1 MIEGGAATPSKR
13 FVPWEQPDYALSI
26 GKQSKD
32 LAALHQEPVAM
43 VRATESKSDK
53 NAPDVESVDADVAAR
68 AALFA
73 SPEARR
79 MREHDAVVSTM
90 LAAALTESVNAVRT
104 YTGRGLRLT
113 DEHLF
118 LLGQLSDIAQTNK
131 PM

>member
-13 FVPWEQPDYALSI
+13 FVPWEEPDYALSI

-32 LAALHQEPVAM
+32 LAALHQEPAAM
-43 VRATESKSDK
+43 VRATESKVDK

-73 SPEARR
+73 SPEARK

-90 LAAALTESVNAVRT
+90 LAATLVESVNVVKS

-113 DEHLF
+113 DEHLD
-118 LLGQLSDIAQTNK
+118 LLGQLSEMARMHK